1 MKLKDDLDASA
12 YIIMGFAGS
21 AGRRTGLEMSAVRN
35 LLNARSCLS
44 VQISLSGFE
53 FASSSVSEHAISE

>member
-44 VQISLSGFE
+44 VQTSLL
-53 FASSSVSEHAISE
+53 